1 MVWPADAVAAGAA
14 KHGLAAVV
22 VPCLPFHG
30 KRTRRVWDGAESELG
45 SKSAPTSMHILPVV
59 DSCEFAILH
68 QLVPEVRQA
77 LSGED
82 LYRVG

>member
-1 MVWPADAVAAGAA
+1 MVWPADAVAAGTAE
-14 KHGLAAVV
+14 HSLAAVV

-30 KRTRRVWDGAESELG
+30 KRTRRVWNGAESELG
-45 SKSAPTSMHILPVV
+45 LKIAPMIIPFLPVV
-59 DSCEFAILH
+59 DGCEFAILH
-68 QLVPEVRQA
+68 QLVPEVGQA

>member
-1 MVWPADAVAAGAA
+1 MVWPADAVAAWAA
-14 KHGLAAVV
+14 KHGLTAVI

-30 KRTRRVWDGAESELG
+30 KRTRRVWDGAESELQM
-45 SKSAPTSMHILPVV
+45 KIAQLVIPFLPVV
-59 DSCEFAILH
+59 DGCELAILH

-82 LYRVG
+82 LYRVE

>member
-1 MVWPADAVAAGAA
+1 
-14 KHGLAAVV
+14 
-22 VPCLPFHG
+22 
-30 KRTRRVWDGAESELG
+30 
-45 SKSAPTSMHILPVV
+45 MHVLPVV